1 MKLKITFKVQ
11 SLSDIITNSSSE
23 VFLRIDSKDEKTHN
37 EIYKVM
43 QELFP
48 GNDYEMSPGVF
59 EYLEEKILEENVTN
73 VAFGAHFCKYLENSK
88 IPTYLYPP
96 ESLSKNVILTKDK
109 VQITPS
115 SFNLN
120 PIKTIEL

>member
-48 GNDYEMSPGVF
+48 GNDYEMSHGGW
-59 EYLEEKILEENVTN
+59 EYTGDGEYSISLEVPYVNKIVALNQTDLEIL
-73 VAFGAHFCKYLENSK
+73 K
-88 IPTYLYPP
+88 
-96 ESLSKNVILTKDK
+96 ESLISLKTK
-109 VQITPS
+109 
-115 SFNLN
+115 
-120 PIKTIEL
+120 

>member
-11 SLSDIITNSSSE
+11 SISDIITNSSSE

-48 GNDYEMSPGVF
+48 GNDYEMSPGVLEYAEDGEYSISLKVPYGIEDF
-59 EYLEEKILEENVTN
+59 ETFYEAGIRAILKEK
-73 VAFGAHFCKYLENSK
+73 FGEDNY
-88 IPTYLYPP
+88 
-96 ESLSKNVILTKDK
+96 
-109 VQITPS
+109 
-115 SFNLN
+115 
-120 PIKTIEL
+120 TIIV

>member
-48 GNDYEMSPGVF
+48 GNDYEMSPGVW
-59 EYLEEKILEENVTN
+59 EYTEDGEYSISLEVPYVNKIVALNQTDLEVL
-73 VAFGAHFCKYLENSK
+73 K
-88 IPTYLYPP
+88 
-96 ESLSKNVILTKDK
+96 ESLISLKTK
-109 VQITPS
+109 
-115 SFNLN
+115 
-120 PIKTIEL
+120 

>member
-48 GNDYEMSPGVF
+48 GNDYEMSPGV
-59 EYLEEKILEENVTN
+59 
-73 VAFGAHFCKYLENSK
+73 
-88 IPTYLYPP
+88 
-96 ESLSKNVILTKDK
+96 
-109 VQITPS
+109 
-115 SFNLN
+115 
-120 PIKTIEL
+120 

>member
-11 SLSDIITNSSSE
+11 SISDIITNSSSE

-48 GNDYEMSPGVF
+48 GNDYEMSPECGNMPKMANIL
-59 EYLEEKILEENVTN
+59 YLLKFLMELRTLKHSTKLE
-73 VAFGAHFCKYLENSK
+73 LER
-88 IPTYLYPP
+88 
-96 ESLSKNVILTKDK
+96 
-109 VQITPS
+109 
-115 SFNLN
+115 F
-120 PIKTIEL
+120 